1 MAGKSRSLIAE
12 IFSEQVAARAD
23 HPAALCE
30 GRRLTYARL
39 DQESDLIAARL
50 AESGV
55 GDGDIVGIALRRS
68 ELCAVVWLAVSKVNG
83 VCLWLDPDYPADR
96 LAFMIADAVPTVLV
110 IAPDADGATRELAEG
125 LRTVTVEPAFADAG
139 PLAPDTARSLPPR
152 RTAPAQSAAYVIYTS
167 GTTGRPKGTIL
178 TSTGLRSLLATAVQ
192 GFGAGRDSRV
202 LQFTSM
208 SFDVAFLE
216 MSMALL
222 LGGTL
227 VVVPA
232 ERRVAE
238 PAFLELLR
246 EQRVTHAALPP
257 AFLEL
262 LPEEGPL
269 PDGLTI
275 MTGADKVPL
284 SLAGRWARRAR
295 VVACYGLTEAT
306 VNSTLWDYD
315 ASWDGAVAPL
325 GTEDPGTVAHLL
337 DDSLRP
343 VPAGQPGE
351 LYLGGDGLARGYLH
365 RPALTAE
372 RFVADPYGAP
382 GARMYRTGDRAVR
395 HGSGVLEF
403 LGRVDGQLKIRGHR
417 IEPTDVESVLLRHP
431 SVAQA
436 VVTSHD
442 DTTGGAEL
450 AAYVVPAEG
459 AEIDAREL
467 RRHVARTLPPY
478 MVPSLLVPVS
488 GLATLPSGKLDRR
501 AVLRTAAAHL
511 PAEAGEAGEEALRQ
525 LLSAVLGCD
534 EEEFDDGFDFVA
546 LGGHSLTAMRLATE
560 CRRLFGRE
568 PSMRD
573 VFAARRAG
581 DLLACLTSS
590 GPDRPRPGRR
600 GGEPV
605 LLSHEQERLWLLEAL
620 SGGGTHYH
628 VPWAWQVHG
637 DLDPEALRGA
647 LEDLAAC
654 HDILR
659 TRFPAVDGT
668 PRQEILPPQGYTPDY
683 AVLPVDGQDLSAAL
697 EEAARESFD
706 LATRPPWRVRVL
718 TAPDTPPT
726 VLVCLHH
733 MVVDDWSVDRLAT
746 QLEQAYAARLDPGLA
761 PPARPALQF
770 ADFSTW
776 QRRVHDTPTEGP
788 ESGGVGFWREFL
800 RGVPVESG
808 VPLDRVR
815 PDVPVVRGERLV
827 RRWSDE
833 RHSGVRELARAA
845 GSSVYMVVHAAL
857 AAVLAESGAGP
868 DVVVGCPVST
878 RRGEG
883 LEDVV
888 GFFVNTV
895 ALRCDVG
902 GDVSFGELLVR
913 VRDADL
919 SAFDRGDV
927 PFNRVVEAVNPP
939 RHPSR
944 NPLFQVLLAQQHHV
958 GRAPGLGDAPGTPLS
973 VSTGKAIFDM
983 AVDFQELPGGGME
996 LTVEFGAEVLDRS
1009 TVGAVV
1015 DGMERLLDGAVAGE
1029 ERVIRAV
1036 QRVPSVTEGASEAE
1050 PGVVTG
1056 EETVAVLRR
1065 LFSEVLDQ
1073 PDVRDEDSF
1082 FDLGGHSLTAMRLIN
1097 AIERELGVRPRVVA
1111 LFGHPTPAGLARHLP
1126 ADPSAPPELGGS
1138 APGRGPVPL
1147 SYEQERLWILEAMSG
1162 VGTLYHVPWAWRTR
1176 GPLDTAALRGA
1187 MEDLATGHAILRTRF
1202 PQVDGVPVQD
1212 VLPPGRSPL
1221 DFAELSTDE
1230 EKVADA
1236 VAAAARSTFR
1246 LEDEPP
1252 LRVRVFRLQ
1261 DDDHVILMCLH
1272 HLITDDRSMPRLAAE
1287 LSRAYAARLRGGPV
1301 LSTPA
1306 QPQFAEYARWQR
1318 RTSRSEPDSADVGFW
1333 REFLRGVP
1341 VESGVPLDRVRP
1353 DVPVVRGERLVR
1365 RWSDERHSGV
1375 RELARAAGSS
1385 VYMVVHAALAAV
1397 LAESGAGPDV
1407 VVGCPVST
1415 RRGEGLE
1422 DVVGF
1427 FVNTV
1432 ALRCDVG
1439 GDVSFGELLVR
1450 VRDADLSAFDRGDVP
1465 FNRVV
1470 EAVNPPRHPSRNPLF
1485 QVLLA
1490 QQHHTRLVPDLD
1502 GVAVSTP
1509 FPVASGEAA
1518 FDLAIAFS
1526 ELPRGGMELTVEFS
1540 PEVLDRS
1547 TVGAVVDGME
1557 KLLDG
1562 AVAGEERLIR
1572 AVQRVPSVTEGAS
1585 EAEPGMVAGEE
1596 TVAVL
1601 RRLFSEVLDQPD
1613 VRDDDSF
1620 FDLGG
1625 HSLTAMRLIAR
1636 VKEHFGVRVPVR
1648 TLMKKPRLMSLAGE
1662 IESRADGDVRYR

>member
-23 HPAALCE
+23 HLAVLCE

-50 AESGV
+50 AEHGV

-68 ELCAVVWLAVSKVNG
+68 ELCAVVWLAVAKVNG

-96 LAFMIADAVPTVLV
+96 LAFMIEDAAPSVLV
-110 IAPDADGATRELAEG
+110 IAPDADGTTREPAVG
-125 LRTVTVEPAFADAG
+125 LRTVAVEPASGDAG

-227 VVVPA
+227 VVVPG

-238 PAFLELLR
+238 AAFLELLR
-246 EQRVTHAALPP
+246 EQRITHAALPP

-284 SLAGRWARRAR
+284 ALAGRWARRAR

-325 GTEDPGTVAHLL
+325 GTEDPGTVVHLL
-337 DDSLRP
+337 NDSLRP
-343 VPAGQPGE
+343 VPAGQRGE

-395 HGSGVLEF
+395 HGNGVLEF

-442 DTTGGAEL
+442 DTAGGAEL

-467 RRHVARTLPPY
+467 RRHVARTVPAY

-501 AVLRTAAAHL
+501 SVLRTAAAQL
-511 PAEAGEAGEEALRQ
+511 PADAGEADEEALRQ

-568 PSMRD
+568 PAMRD
-573 VFAARRAG
+573 VFAARGVR
-581 DLLACLTSS
+581 DLLDRLTSS
-590 GPDRPRPGRR
+590 GPDRPRPGQR
-600 GGEPV
+600 GSEPF
-605 LLSHEQERLWLLEAL
+605 LLSYEQERLWLLEAL

-637 DLDPEALRGA
+637 DLDLEALRGA

-659 TRFPAVDGT
+659 TRFPVVHGT

-683 AVLPVDGQDLSAAL
+683 AVVPVDGQDLTAAL
-697 EEAARESFD
+697 AEAARESFD
-706 LATRPPWRVRVL
+706 LEARPPYRVRVL
-718 TAPDTPPT
+718 TASDTPPT
-726 VLVCLHH
+726 VLFCLHH
-733 MVVDDWSVDRLAT
+733 MVVDDWSVDRLAM
-746 QLEQAYAARLDPGLA
+746 QLAQAYAARLDPGLA

-770 ADFSTW
+770 ADFSAW
-776 QRRVHDTPTEGP
+776 QRRVHDAPTGGP
-788 ESGGVGFWREFL
+788 ESGGVGFWRGFL

-815 PDVPVVRGERLV
+815 PDVPVVRGERFV
-827 RRWSDE
+827 RRWSGG
-833 RHSGVRELARAA
+833 RHAGVRGLARGV

-857 AAVLAESGAGP
+857 VAVLAESGAGS

-883 LEDVV
+883 LEEVV

-902 GDVSFGELLVR
+902 GGVSFGELLVR

-919 SAFDRGDV
+919 AAFDRGDV

-944 NPLFQVLLAQQHHV
+944 
-958 GRAPGLGDAPGTPLS
+958 
-973 VSTGKAIFDM
+973 
-983 AVDFQELPGGGME
+983 
-996 LTVEFGAEVLDRS
+996 
-1009 TVGAVV
+1009 
-1015 DGMERLLDGAVAGE
+1015 
-1029 ERVIRAV
+1029 
-1036 QRVPSVTEGASEAE
+1036 
-1050 PGVVTG
+1050 
-1056 EETVAVLRR
+1056 
-1065 LFSEVLDQ
+1065 
-1073 PDVRDEDSF
+1073 
-1082 FDLGGHSLTAMRLIN
+1082 
-1097 AIERELGVRPRVVA
+1097 
-1111 LFGHPTPAGLARHLP
+1111 
-1126 ADPSAPPELGGS
+1126 
-1138 APGRGPVPL
+1138 
-1147 SYEQERLWILEAMSG
+1147 
-1162 VGTLYHVPWAWRTR
+1162 
-1176 GPLDTAALRGA
+1176 
-1187 MEDLATGHAILRTRF
+1187 
-1202 PQVDGVPVQD
+1202 
-1212 VLPPGRSPL
+1212 
-1221 DFAELSTDE
+1221 
-1230 EKVADA
+1230 
-1236 VAAAARSTFR
+1236 
-1246 LEDEPP
+1246 
-1252 LRVRVFRLQ
+1252 
-1261 DDDHVILMCLH
+1261 
-1272 HLITDDRSMPRLAAE
+1272 
-1287 LSRAYAARLRGGPV
+1287 
-1301 LSTPA
+1301 
-1306 QPQFAEYARWQR
+1306 
-1318 RTSRSEPDSADVGFW
+1318 
-1333 REFLRGVP
+1333 
-1341 VESGVPLDRVRP
+1341 
-1353 DVPVVRGERLVR
+1353 
-1365 RWSDERHSGV
+1365 
-1375 RELARAAGSS
+1375 
-1385 VYMVVHAALAAV
+1385 
-1397 LAESGAGPDV
+1397 
-1407 VVGCPVST
+1407 
-1415 RRGEGLE
+1415 
-1422 DVVGF
+1422 
-1427 FVNTV
+1427 
-1432 ALRCDVG
+1432 
-1439 GDVSFGELLVR
+1439 
-1450 VRDADLSAFDRGDVP
+1450 
-1465 FNRVV
+1465 
-1470 EAVNPPRHPSRNPLF
+1470 
-1485 QVLLA
+1485 
-1490 QQHHTRLVPDLD
+1490 
-1502 GVAVSTP
+1502 
-1509 FPVASGEAA
+1509 
-1518 FDLAIAFS
+1518 
-1526 ELPRGGMELTVEFS
+1526 
-1540 PEVLDRS
+1540 
-1547 TVGAVVDGME
+1547 
-1557 KLLDG
+1557 
-1562 AVAGEERLIR
+1562 
-1572 AVQRVPSVTEGAS
+1572 
-1585 EAEPGMVAGEE
+1585 
-1596 TVAVL
+1596 
-1601 RRLFSEVLDQPD
+1601 
-1613 VRDDDSF
+1613 
-1620 FDLGG
+1620 
-1625 HSLTAMRLIAR
+1625 
-1636 VKEHFGVRVPVR
+1636 
-1648 TLMKKPRLMSLAGE
+1648 
-1662 IESRADGDVRYR
+1662 

>member
-23 HPAALCE
+23 HPAVLCE

-50 AESGV
+50 AEHGV

-68 ELCAVVWLAVSKVNG
+68 ELCAVVWLAVAKVNG

-96 LAFMIADAVPTVLV
+96 LAFMIEDAAPSVLV
-110 IAPDADGATRELAEG
+110 ITPDADGTTREPAVG
-125 LRTVTVEPAFADAG
+125 LRTVTVEPASGDAG
-139 PLAPDTARSLPPR
+139 PLTPDTAGPLPPR

-192 GFGAGRDSRV
+192 GFGAGPDSRV

-227 VVVPA
+227 VVVPG

-246 EQRVTHAALPP
+246 EQRITHAALPP

-262 LPEEGPL
+262 LPEESPL

-284 SLAGRWARRAR
+284 ALAGRWARRAR

-442 DTTGGAEL
+442 DTAGGTEL
-450 AAYVVPAEG
+450 AAYVMPTEG

-467 RRHVARTLPPY
+467 RRHVARMLPPY

-501 AVLRTAAAHL
+501 GVLRTATAEL
-511 PAEAGEAGEEALRQ
+511 PAETGEADEEALRQ

-568 PSMRD
+568 PAMRD
-573 VFAARRAG
+573 VFAARGVR
-581 DLLACLTSS
+581 DLLGRLTSS
-590 GPDRPRPGRR
+590 GPDRPRPGPR
-600 GGEPV
+600 GSEPV
-605 LLSHEQERLWLLEAL
+605 LLSYEQERLWLLEAL

-659 TRFPAVDGT
+659 TRFPAVHGT
-668 PRQEILPPQGYTPDY
+668 PRQEILPPQRYTPDY
-683 AVLPVDGQDLSAAL
+683 AVLPVDGQDLTAAIT
-697 EEAARESFD
+697 EAARESFD
-706 LATRPPWRVRVL
+706 LEKRPPWRVRVL
-718 TAPDTPPT
+718 TASDTPPT
-726 VLVCLHH
+726 VLFCLHH

-746 QLEQAYAARLDPGLA
+746 QLAQAYAARLDPALA

-770 ADFSTW
+770 ADFSAW
-776 QRRVHDTPTEGP
+776 QRRVHDTPTEDP
-788 ESGGVGFWREFL
+788 ESGGVGFWRGFL

-815 PDVPVVRGERLV
+815 PDVPVVRGERFV
-827 RRWSDE
+827 RRWSGG
-833 RHSGVRELARAA
+833 RHAGVRGLAGGV

-857 AAVLAESGAGP
+857 VAVLAESGAGS

-883 LEDVV
+883 LEEVV

-902 GDVSFGELLVR
+902 GGVSFGELLVR

-919 SAFDRGDV
+919 CAFDRGDV

-958 GRAPGLGDAPGTPLS
+958 GRAPGLGGAPGTPLP

-983 AVDFQELPGGGME
+983 AIDFSELPGGGME
-996 LTVEFGAEVLDRS
+996 LAVEFGSEVLDRS
-1009 TVGAVV
+1009 TVEAVV

-1036 QRVPSVTEGASEAE
+1036 ERVPSVIERVSEAE
-1050 PGVVTG
+1050 SDVVAG

-1097 AIERELGVRPRVVA
+1097 AIERELGVRPRVAV
-1111 LFGHPTPAGLARHLP
+1111 LFGHPTPAGLAGHLP

-1138 APGRGPVPL
+1138 VPGQGPAPL

-1187 MEDLATGHAILRTRF
+1187 MEDLITDHAILRTRF

-1212 VLPPGRSPL
+1212 VLTPGRSPL
-1221 DFAELSTDE
+1221 DFAELPTDE

-1236 VAAAARSTFR
+1236 VAAAARATFR

-1252 LRVRVFRLQ
+1252 VRVRVFTLR

-1272 HLITDDRSMPRLAAE
+1272 HMITDDRSMPRLATE

-1301 LSTPA
+1301 LSAPA
-1306 QPQFAEYARWQR
+1306 HPQFADYTRWQR
-1318 RTSRSEPDSADVGFW
+1318 RTSRSEPDFGGVGFW
-1333 REFLRGVP
+1333 RGFLRGVP

-1353 DVPVVRGERLVR
+1353 DVPVVR
-1365 RWSDERHSGV
+1365 
-1375 RELARAAGSS
+1375 
-1385 VYMVVHAALAAV
+1385 
-1397 LAESGAGPDV
+1397 
-1407 VVGCPVST
+1407 
-1415 RRGEGLE
+1415 
-1422 DVVGF
+1422 
-1427 FVNTV
+1427 
-1432 ALRCDVG
+1432 
-1439 GDVSFGELLVR
+1439 
-1450 VRDADLSAFDRGDVP
+1450 
-1465 FNRVV
+1465 
-1470 EAVNPPRHPSRNPLF
+1470 
-1485 QVLLA
+1485 
-1490 QQHHTRLVPDLD
+1490 
-1502 GVAVSTP
+1502 
-1509 FPVASGEAA
+1509 
-1518 FDLAIAFS
+1518 
-1526 ELPRGGMELTVEFS
+1526 
-1540 PEVLDRS
+1540 
-1547 TVGAVVDGME
+1547 
-1557 KLLDG
+1557 
-1562 AVAGEERLIR
+1562 
-1572 AVQRVPSVTEGAS
+1572 
-1585 EAEPGMVAGEE
+1585 
-1596 TVAVL
+1596 
-1601 RRLFSEVLDQPD
+1601 
-1613 VRDDDSF
+1613 
-1620 FDLGG
+1620 
-1625 HSLTAMRLIAR
+1625 
-1636 VKEHFGVRVPVR
+1636 
-1648 TLMKKPRLMSLAGE
+1648 
-1662 IESRADGDVRYR
+1662 